1 MSRYKRI
8 VTIVIDSPGVGALP
22 DAAAYGDAGT
32 VCWKS
37 FWTIPRHSTAT
48 ARSGGIC
55 TVRWAG
61 RVLQRCHSR
70 MRLRG
75 MWTT

>member
-8 VTIVIDSPGVGALP
+8 VTIVIDSLGMGALP

-32 VCWKS
+32 ACWKS

-55 TVRWAG
+55 TVR
-61 RVLQRCHSR
+61 
-70 MRLRG
+70 
-75 MWTT
+75 